1 MFTTVSIQG
10 NKNSVFKNFLK
21 TQVFTETGDTQS
33 LHFWSN
39 FGPFFPSEEDGQIKK
54 TFLEEKIHLLDYPKI
69 IKSRRSP
76 LQMKN
81 RINFCNFLAF
91 FGKNLTEVK
100 S

>member
-1 MFTTVSIQG
+1 MPLFGEVLG
-10 NKNSVFKNFLK
+10 PNSRKYLP
-21 TQVFTETGDTQS
+21 GS
-33 LHFWSN
+33 AN
-39 FGPFFPSEEDGQIKK
+39 FGPFFPPEEDGQIKK
-54 TFLEEKIHLLDYPKI
+54 TFLEEKIHLLGYPKI

-91 FGKNLTEVK
+91 FGKNLSEVK